1 MSDTESVAA
10 FAAAL
15 ADALG
20 RTANRHEAPRSVILY
35 GSRARGDCRPD
46 SDWDVLAV
54 WADRAER
61 RFAALAFH
69 ADAPVTWVNK
79 TRAEV
84 EAQSQQGGSL
94 VRSTLAWGRLVWG
107 EPVRV
112 EDWKETRDMNAGQW
126 AGNWRRCVAKG
137 RDATAEA
144 LRVDR
149 WNLPPDDYDGALRQT
164 SSDFAEA
171 VAKMVLDARGIPRN
185 KVHDVGSLARQLPVG
200 DPFRNRT
207 AALND
212 GTRSGP
218 VAHYENDELPPDGE
232 TLARSLERFWR
243 TLALL
248 ADLLD
253 DGTLPDT
260 IERQDVEQRV
270 RDRRSLLLQDAHERW
285 QVEVVEPL
293 AASRVGRDGAG
304 ECAGRIS
311 AAAARIS
318 RVALER
324 TVPTGGK

>member
-1 MSDTESVAA
+1 MSLRWFDSRCGKRNHSRVSDTESVAA
-10 FAAAL
+10 FASAL

-20 RTANRHEAPRSVILY
+20 RTANRTEAPRSVILY

-69 ADAPVTWVNK
+69 ANAPVIWVNK

-84 EAQSQQGGSL
+84 EVQSQQGGSL
-94 VRSTLAWGRLVWG
+94 VRSALAWGRLVWS

-112 EDWKETRDMNAGQW
+112 EDWKETRDMNAEQW

-171 VAKMVLDARGIPRN
+171 VAKRGNANTPPPRLQH
-185 KVHDVGSLARQLPVG
+185 VTDLTGRATILRWPYAGVSPSIRQSSEGALM
-200 DPFRNRT
+200 RTT
-207 AALND
+207 AALNASRAPNTSPACHRQGCTIQD
-212 GTRSGP
+212 AVPLSPLR
-218 VAHYENDELPPDGE
+218 LPPLNPPLRPALGP
-232 TLARSLERFWR
+232 SL
-243 TLALL
+243 
-248 ADLLD
+248 
-253 DGTLPDT
+253 
-260 IERQDVEQRV
+260 
-270 RDRRSLLLQDAHERW
+270 
-285 QVEVVEPL
+285 
-293 AASRVGRDGAG
+293 SR
-304 ECAGRIS
+304 IQ
-311 AAAARIS
+311 
-318 RVALER
+318 
-324 TVPTGGK
+324 